1 MLQLNIPCATTKTG
15 CTQINKNELL
25 KCKVVGF
32 LFCFVSFAA
41 LRGLWDLSF
50 PDQGS
55 YSWSLAVKAWSPNH

>member
-15 CTQINKNELL
+15 CSQISKNELL

-32 LFCFVSFAA
+32 SFCFVSLAA
-41 LRGLWDLSF
+41 MRGLWDLSS

-55 YSWSLAVKAWSPNH
+55 YPRSSAVKAWSPNH